1 MNLTDCIHEFFDE
14 YLPRVK
20 GVRDNTIQ
28 AYRDTF
34 KLFLRY
40 AAASLSVEIDSL
52 QVGHLSSELVLGFL
66 DHLEEDRKNAARTR
80 NQRLAALKSLAK
92 MIRLLH
98 PRKRHVAEAI
108 LNIPQKLAGRGLIGF
123 LYPEEI
129 LKVFDAVNLKRAD
142 GFRDY
147 TLLHLLADSGA
158 RATEISTLTIEDFDA
173 ANRTL
178 ILIGK
183 GNRYRQIE
191 LWPKTAQLL
200 NRYINRY
207 RRRPKP
213 LYRDRIFIN
222 QRGEELTRHGIY
234 RLCKKYLVR
243 ALPPKRLKHLSPAH
257 CFRHSCA
264 VNMLCAGYSAT
275 DIRNRLGHETVQST
289 MNYLHLDLSRRRYIQ
304 KRFLTYT
311 QASLAQ
317 DPKIDELIGWEHKQE
332 TLAWLDT
339 L

>member
-1 MNLTDCIHEFFDE
+1 MNLTECLHQFFDE

-34 KLFLRY
+34 KLLLRY

-52 QVGHLSSELVLGFL
+52 QVGDLSAELVLGFL
-66 DHLEEDRKNAARTR
+66 DHLEKERKNSARTR

-92 MIRLLH
+92 MIRLFS
-98 PRKRHVAEAI
+98 PRKRLVAEAI
-108 LNIPQKLAGRGLIGF
+108 LNIPQKRAGKALIGF
-123 LYPEEI
+123 LYPEEM
-129 LKVFDAVNLKRAD
+129 LKVFNAVNLKPPD
-142 GFRDY
+142 GLRDY
-147 TLLHLLADSGA
+147 ALLHLLYDSGA
-158 RATEISTLTIEDFDA
+158 RATEVATLDIDEFDPTK
-173 ANRTL
+173 RTL

-191 LWPKTAQLL
+191 LWPKTTQLL
-200 NRYINRY
+200 NRYITRY

-213 LYRDRIFIN
+213 LYRNRIFIN
-222 QRGEELTRHGIY
+222 QRGEELTRHGVY
-234 RLCKKYLVR
+234 RLCQKYLVR
-243 ALPPKRLKHLSPAH
+243 ALPPKRLKYLSPAH

-264 VNMLCAGYSAT
+264 VNMLCAGFSAT

-304 KRFLTYT
+304 NRFLQHT
-311 QASLAQ
+311 QSSLVQ
-317 DPKIDELIGWEHKQE
+317 DPKIDELIDWEHKQD

>member
-1 MNLTDCIHEFFDE
+1 MNLTQCIHEFFDE

-20 GVRDNTIQ
+20 GVRDNTTQ

-34 KLFLRY
+34 KLFLRF

-52 QVGHLSSELVLGFL
+52 QLAHLSPELVLAFL
-66 DHLEEDRKNAARTR
+66 DHLEHDRKNAARTR

-92 MIRLLH
+92 MIRLFY

-108 LNIPQKLAGRGLIGF
+108 LAIPQKLAGRGLVGF

-129 LKVFDAVNLKRAD
+129 LKVFDAVNLTRAD

-147 TLLHLLADSGA
+147 TLLHLFADSGA
-158 RATEISTLTIEDFDA
+158 RATEVATLTIEDFDPT
-173 ANRTL
+173 NRTL

-191 LWPKTAQLL
+191 LWPKTTQLL
-200 NRYINRY
+200 NRYISRY

-213 LYRDRIFIN
+213 LSRDRIFIN

-317 DPKIDELIGWEHKQE
+317 DPKIDELVDWEHKQE